1 MNLNDVQKK
10 LAEKLEVSQTEARK
24 IYDAVVEMITEE
36 VRDSADQD
44 ITVPGIVVFSKT
56 AKEAR
61 TAKNPATGAPVA
73 GFLAVR
79 ASLAVLLKTT
89 IPGTVISWSA
99 LSRTSSV
106 IISTTES

>member
-61 TAKNPATGAPVA
+61 TAKNPATVA
-73 GFLAVR
+73 DKDQSCFNVLNRDAIGQ
-79 ASLAVLLKTT
+79 SLH
-89 IPGTVISWSA
+89 A
-99 LSRTSSV
+99 LNFNDPA
-106 IISTTES
+106 I